1 MNYKKIMILAL
12 AGTLACGTVLTG
24 CGAADMEKTVATING
39 QQISLG
45 VANFMAQYT
54 AVDYDTYYMSYFGQN
69 MWSSDPSGSGETMTD
84 TVKNN
89 TLESLEEF
97 YLLEQHME
105 DYQVSLTE
113 EELAEIQAAADQFVA
128 DNTEEALE
136 KLCAGNVE
144 YVKEFLRLN
153 KIQKKMREA
162 MIADVDRE
170 IPDEECAQKTFSY
183 VRVSKTAPGT
193 DTENV
198 DELTDEQK
206 AAQAKKK
213 AEQILKHALIGS
225 EEDSLQAAAD
235 ANDANKSSCAYGTDD
250 LVEETNSTYLE
261 LEVLQKAEQL
271 KEGAFEKNLIETE
284 KYFYIIRMDSLFDK
298 EATER
303 ERESIIAERE
313 DARYEE
319 LLTGFKETADWSIND
334 KVWEPINFD
343 TLYVKAQTQTETTG
357 DTGASEESSASD
369 AETKEDSQ
377 K

>member
-144 YVKEFLRLN
+144 YVKN
-153 KIQKKMREA
+153 
-162 MIADVDRE
+162 
-170 IPDEECAQKTFSY
+170 FS
-183 VRVSKTAPGT
+183 
-193 DTENV
+193 D
-198 DELTDEQK
+198 
-206 AAQAKKK
+206 
-213 AEQILKHALIGS
+213 
-225 EEDSLQAAAD
+225 
-235 ANDANKSSCAYGTDD
+235 
-250 LVEETNSTYLE
+250 
-261 LEVLQKAEQL
+261 
-271 KEGAFEKNLIETE
+271 
-284 KYFYIIRMDSLFDK
+284 
-298 EATER
+298 
-303 ERESIIAERE
+303 
-313 DARYEE
+313 
-319 LLTGFKETADWSIND
+319 
-334 KVWEPINFD
+334 
-343 TLYVKAQTQTETTG
+343 
-357 DTGASEESSASD
+357 
-369 AETKEDSQ
+369 
-377 K
+377 